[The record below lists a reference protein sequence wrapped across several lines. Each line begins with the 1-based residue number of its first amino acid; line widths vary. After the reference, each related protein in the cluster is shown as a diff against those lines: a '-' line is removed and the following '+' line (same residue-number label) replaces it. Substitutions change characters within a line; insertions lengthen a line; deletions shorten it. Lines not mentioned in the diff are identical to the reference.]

1 MKKVRAVIFLVASL
15 FVSAAMG
22 QSLKLASL
30 FSSDMVLQQQ
40 TDAAIW
46 GQAAPGA
53 KVSVAVSWSKQV
65 AEATA
70 DADGRWKTSIKTPK
84 AGGPHRVTVKSGGE
98 TVELK
103 NVLSGE
109 VWFCTGQSNMQWK
122 MRGYGVDFW
131 KEDVEAANLPN
142 IRFCQVAQVIALEPQ
157 DSVQAKWSVCNPT
170 SVLSF
175 SAIGFFFGREL
186 YEELNV
192 PIGLVSVNWGGSS
205 AETWVAKETLSK
217 QFPEF
222 NARMAEYPKMAAESG
237 VLHMSAQGRPQG
249 LNQRNPAVL
258 YNGMINPL
266 VSFALRGAIWYQG
279 ESNVKD
285 PVQYRTLFPAMIQ
298 DWRTRWGIGDFPF
311 YYVQIAPFNYKSEPI
326 PVAFLREAQT
336 MALSVPN
343 TGMAVTMDVGDETN
357 IHPKQKKPVAHR
369 LALLALAKTYGK
381 SDLVY
386 SGPLYKACKVEGN
399 QIRLAFDHVDGGLVG
414 NDGEALT
421 HFTISGAD
429 RKFVDAEAVID
440 GDTVVVRAAGVS
452 KPVAVRYGWGNAD
465 MPNLANQEGLPAP
478 SFRTDDWPV
487 GNK

>member
-1 MKKVRAVIFLVASL
+1 MKKVRAVILLVASL

-22 QSLKLASL
+22 QPLKLASL

-46 GQAAPGA
+46 GQAAPGG
-53 KVSVAVSWSKQV
+53 KVSVSVSWSKQV

-70 DADGRWKTSIKTPK
+70 DADGRWKTTIKTPQ
-84 AGGPHRVTVKSGGE
+84 AGGPHSVTVKSGAD
-98 TVELK
+98 TIELK

-131 KEDVEAANLPN
+131 KEDVEAAKYPN
-142 IRFCQVAQVIALEPQ
+142 IRFCQVAQVIALETQ
-157 DSVQAKWSVCNPT
+157 DAVSAKWSVCNPT

-175 SAIGFFFGREL
+175 SSIGFFFGREL
-186 YEELNV
+186 HEALDV

-205 AETWVAKETLSK
+205 AETWVSPEVLNKE
-217 QFPEF
+217 FPEF
-222 NARMAEYPKMAAESG
+222 SKRMQEYPKMVEESG
-237 VLHMSAQGRPQG
+237 ALHTSAKGRPKG

-266 VSFALRGAIWYQG
+266 VPFALRGAIWYQG
-279 ESNVKD
+279 ESNVKE
-285 PVQYRTLFPAMIQ
+285 PVQYRTLFPAMIK

-311 YYVQIAPFNYKSEPI
+311 YYVQIAPFNYKTEPV
-326 PVAFLREAQT
+326 PTAFLREAQT

-357 IHPKQKKPVAHR
+357 IHPKQKKSVAHR

-381 SDLVY
+381 TDLAY

-399 QIRLAFDHVDGGLVG
+399 KIRLAFDHVDGGLVSD
-414 NDGEALT
+414 DGEALT
-421 HFTISGAD
+421 HFTIAGAD
-429 RKFVDAEAVID
+429 QKFVEAEAVID
-440 GDTVVVRAAGVS
+440 GDTVVVRSNEVS

-465 MPNLANQEGLPAP
+465 MPNLANKDGLPSP
-478 SFRTDDWPV
+478 SFRTDDWPIE
-487 GNK
+487 K